1 MNPLYIY
8 VFVKGGRVFLVTCN
22 LLSDGVADD
31 NYKIVKNKEVNFFR
45 NLGRWG
51 QCFRPYSY
59 LLMKF
64 PPKRSHNKL
73 DHLIF
78 A

>member
-45 NLGRWG
+45 SLGRG
-51 QCFRPYSY
+51 AMFSSLFLP
-59 LLMKF
+59 F
-64 PPKRSHNKL
+64 DEVPP
-73 DHLIF
+73 
-78 A
+78 